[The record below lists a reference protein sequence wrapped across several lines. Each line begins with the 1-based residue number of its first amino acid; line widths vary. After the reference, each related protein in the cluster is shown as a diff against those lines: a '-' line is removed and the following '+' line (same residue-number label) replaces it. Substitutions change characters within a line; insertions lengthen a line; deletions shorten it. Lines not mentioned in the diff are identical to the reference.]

1 MPPIP
6 ELEAI
11 RKTQI
16 IEAGLHAIARHGCAN
31 VTMDDICRAAGLS
44 KGGVAH
50 YYRSK
55 KELFKAVFN
64 TFFDQI
70 FNRGRETMALYDDPI
85 DQVLSFDWLYDA
97 DDPDLGIGYPLLF
110 DFMAVSVHDRDYRKI
125 FHDWIENWVGLLNGA
140 LEKGIQNGRFRDLD
154 ALATARTISAIYQG
168 VATRWYLDPVSH
180 SRRWALDSFQT
191 AIRGL
196 LAPYMSEKPTASQR

>member
-11 RKTQI
+11 RKAQI
-16 IEAGLHAIARHGCAN
+16 IDAGLHTIARHGCAN
-31 VTMDDICRAAGLS
+31 VTMDDICKAAGLS

-64 TFFDQI
+64 AFFDQI
-70 FNRGRETMALYDDPI
+70 FQRGRETMALYDDPL

-97 DDPDLGIGYPLLF
+97 SDPDMEIGYPLLF
-110 DFMAVSVHDRDYRKI
+110 DFMAISVHDKEYREI
-125 FHDWIENWVGLLNGA
+125 FHDWIGNWVGLLSDA
-140 LEKGIQNGRFRDLD
+140 LEEGIRCGQFRDLD
-154 ALATARTISAIYQG
+154 SLTTARTISAIYQG
-168 VATRWYLDPVSH
+168 VATRWYLDPAPHSH
-180 SRRWALDSFQT
+180 QWAVDSFQN

-196 LAPYMSEKPTASQR
+196 LAPYMSDQPTSMQR